1 MMVSSYYRLLVR
13 WMKYTGAEVASVA
26 GVVTSAG
33 TGDSIAGVP
42 RGDQQGEIAVGSAI
56 NW

>member
-1 MMVSSYYRLLVR
+1 
-13 WMKYTGAEVASVA
+13 MKYTGAEVASVA